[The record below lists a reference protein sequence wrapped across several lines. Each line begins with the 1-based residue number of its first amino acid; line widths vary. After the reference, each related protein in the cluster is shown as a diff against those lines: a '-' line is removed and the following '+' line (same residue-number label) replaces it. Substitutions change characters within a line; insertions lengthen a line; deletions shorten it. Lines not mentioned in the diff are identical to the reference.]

1 MIISGWSVSLALPY
15 VLEGK
20 EPVPELSRA
29 LEVKSCRRLFH
40 LGSYVL
46 LDAVI
51 LALEEHDDL
60 LDHSAVALF
69 AHRAEAR
76 CHALADVVVQAGAL
90 LAYVSRED
98 LPAALERE
106 DIRDGLQHQRAVA
119 RHVGAEVDGTRL
131 SRFGLGTEGLEHPR
145 VLLVQ
150 CDADIRVA
158 LVVTEQNVVAG
169 LVALDEIGLEQQ
181 RLGLASN
188 DGVLEVGDV
197 RDHRRDLGDRDRP
210 AAEIA
215 LQSVAEFLR
224 LADIN
229 NSPAAIFHKIDSG
242 TERYCVKPRVE
253 LAAHN

>member
-1 MIISGWSVSLALPY
+1 M
-15 VLEGK
+15 
-20 EPVPELSRA
+20 
-29 LEVKSCRRLFH
+29 
-40 LGSYVL
+40 
-46 LDAVI
+46 
-51 LALEEHDDL
+51 
-60 LDHSAVALF
+60 
-69 AHRAEAR
+69 
-76 CHALADVVVQAGAL
+76 VVQAGAL

-106 DIRDGLQHQRAVA
+106 DIRDGLQHQCAVA

-131 SRFGLGTEGLEHPR
+131 SSFGLGTEGLEHPR
-145 VLLVQ
+145 ILLVQ
-150 CDADIRVA
+150 GNADIWVA

-169 LVALDEIGLEQQ
+169 LVALDEVGLEQQ
-181 RLGLASN
+181 CLGLASN

-210 AAEIA
+210 AAKVT
-215 LQSVAEFLR
+215 LQSVPELLC

-229 NSPAAIFHKIDSG
+229 NSPAAIFHQIDSG